1 MYMNLSTFLGSQ
13 KFITELSLVLSSRS
27 LLSCR
32 PLSYEN
38 RTSSC
43 VVNVYASFSFIADI
57 IIVRVQSV
65 QFSFIYCK
73 IPLHTIS

>member
-1 MYMNLSTFLGSQ
+1 MYTNLSTFLGSQ
-13 KFITELSLVLSSRS
+13 KFIIELSLVLSSRA

-38 RTSSC
+38 KTSSC

-65 QFSFIYCK
+65 QFHI
-73 IPLHTIS
+73 L